1 MLLYAVLLWSKPTSI
16 FGVTFLSFRSRWH
29 KINDKCEVFCMH
41 GLCCLR
47 SRLLQK
53 VVLPPR
59 QLNWWEIVFVRT
71 TLLPLVIVP
80 TMFWLVF
87 HCITKEKSS
96 RILCANYMI
105 TNCAHNTLTSCK
117 ERSSRI
123 LCSCIVETVWLQ
135 IVLTTMFWL
144 VLHCKGETLKK
155 IARLCN
161 SKLYSPQ
168 CFDLYCITNEKSW
181 RILQD
186 FAIANCPS
194 WRQTDKVALCLCQ

>member
-29 KINDKCEVFCMH
+29 KINDKYEVFCMH

-80 TMFWLVF
+80 TIFLLVF

-96 RILCANYMI
+96 RILCVNYLI
-105 TNCAHNTLTSCK
+105 TNCAHNTLVTREAWEYCVQT
-117 ERSSRI
+117 I
-123 LCSCIVETVWLQ
+123 WLQ
-135 IVLTTMFWL
+135 IVRTTLSPL
-144 VLHCKGETLKK
+144 VRREAREYCVHALLKPSDCK
-155 IARLCN
+155 LC
-161 SKLYSPQ
+161 PQ
-168 CFDLYCITNEKSW
+168 CFDLYCIV
-181 RILQD
+181 LQRRNSQED
-186 FAIANCPS
+186 CKTL
-194 WRQTDKVALCLCQ
+194 Q

>member
-29 KINDKCEVFCMH
+29 KINDKYEVFCMH

-96 RILCANYMI
+96 RILCVNYMI

-135 IVLTTMFWL
+135 IVPTMFWL
-144 VLHCKGETLKK
+144 VL
-155 IARLCN
+155 
-161 SKLYSPQ
+161 
-168 CFDLYCITNEKSW
+168 YCIAKEKLS
-181 RILQD
+181 RRLQD
-186 FAIANCPS
+186 FAIANCTHHNVLTCIVS
-194 WRQTDKVALCLCQ
+194 QRRKVKEYCKTLQ